1 MLPNP
6 TFVAYLFI
14 ELLHENKPLIVL
26 KRLLS
31 RSRQAYALIS
41 ATARLQFYL

>member
-1 MLPNP
+1 MLSNP

-26 KRLLS
+26 KCLL
-31 RSRQAYALIS
+31 SRQAYALIS